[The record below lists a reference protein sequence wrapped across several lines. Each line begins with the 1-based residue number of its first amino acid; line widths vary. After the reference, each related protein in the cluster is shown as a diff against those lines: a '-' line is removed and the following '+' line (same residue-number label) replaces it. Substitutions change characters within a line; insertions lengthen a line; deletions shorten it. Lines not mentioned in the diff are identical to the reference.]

1 MTLQQLTIYNIASIE
16 HATIDFESQPLAD
29 SEVFLIT
36 GKTGAGKSTILDAI
50 CLALYA
56 NTPRLDNTNMQGD
69 TKDQDKDIK
78 IKDPVQLMR
87 RNTAEAAVTLTFI
100 GSNGIHY
107 EATWSVARAHK
118 KITGKIQS
126 KKWQLRNLDT
136 DFTYNKEKEIREEIA
151 HAIGLDFKQFCRT
164 TLLAQGEFTR
174 FLNSR
179 DDDKAEILEKITGVD
194 TYSKIGMK
202 IFEKT
207 TAIRKAWEDAQLK
220 LSGITL
226 LTDEERICKKTE
238 LEKLAEQDKQI
249 RVIKENI
256 TLQLNWIQEEKKL
269 HTHFTQAKE
278 AFKQVQAILTSEEK
292 KEEERLIN
300 QWNNTIEARHWLQDI
315 DIKTIHIEQLRKDL
329 LSSRNRYLQ
338 IQGAYLY
345 EQETTEQIALQ
356 KKQIDDNLLNE
367 QHKVSLYEN
376 AQSILG
382 CMRLIEEGRGKTAKY
397 QKDIQKLNIQLQDVF
412 IPQLNQAKTKLAAQK
427 QSLTLQEENL
437 QQENKVLEALDL
449 PTLRQQCEDKKQLSN
464 RIVTALYVL
473 EQYKQEKQRLEQVQ
487 ANLTDLDKDT
497 KLKKLKVEA
506 ISTKVHD
513 AEVEKN
519 TAKEI
524 YEKQREC
531 INEWAKSIRI
541 QLHIGDICP
550 VCQQK
555 VTSLIPHE
563 ESIDALV
570 AETAKTAKDAEQKFE
585 KLMAEKN
592 ALDANILALSNQ
604 YKNDASALQ
613 KGKNTLNDIGK
624 QLKASF
630 DACQLDAILSPEGIH
645 LHTTVEALNTLTL
658 ANQRIAMQ
666 TEAVSHKISEAELKE
681 KEVKALQKTAE
692 SLRKQVDELRE
703 AATQA
708 EKLKDNCENQVSK
721 IQSLAVSKEAE
732 ISKATQEAISLTGT
746 QAWETSPL
754 AYAQQLFDAATL
766 YNKKKEEK
774 LKLEKELTQR
784 LANNENTAIA
794 ISGILQYMPEWN
806 SISTDGIQRMKLDNL
821 SEKATRLQ
829 AQLASILSQM
839 KTSQETLA
847 QNQKLLDDFISEH
860 HIERTQLKLLNTYSQ
875 ATIAEKTKE
884 LDETKQALSRKEAIL
899 KEAENA
905 YTVHLGQNCL
915 WIDEHQTKDSNEEE
929 MQMEEFAGTL
939 SSRLKELETE
949 QRDLSDKRGGII
961 RDLEIDQANQQKIGH
976 LKKEEEAKKA
986 EYNKWDRLNQLLGDA
1001 TGNKFR
1007 RIAQS
1012 YILVSLI
1019 HSANCYMRTLGNR
1032 YVLHVEPGS
1041 FVITMEDAY
1050 QGFSK
1055 RAASTLSGGESFL
1068 VSLSLAL
1075 ALSDIGNKLSV
1086 DTLFI
1091 DEGFGTLS
1099 GEPLQNAITTLRGL
1113 HTKSGRHVGI
1123 ISHVEELKERIP
1135 VQIKV
1140 IQEGNNSSSKIE
1152 IVG

>member
-1 MTLQQLTIYNIASIE
+1 MTLQKLIIYNIASIE

-100 GSNGIHY
+100 GSNGIQY
-107 EATWSVARAHK
+107 ETTWSVARAHK

-126 KKWQLRNLDT
+126 KKWQLRNLDA

-207 TAIRKAWEDAQLK
+207 TAMRKTWEDAQQK

-238 LEKLAEQDKQI
+238 LDKLAEQDKQI
-249 RVIKENI
+249 RVTTENI
-256 TLQLNWIQEEKKL
+256 THQQTWIQEEKKL
-269 HTHFTQAKE
+269 HSHFIQAKE
-278 AFKQVQAILTSEEK
+278 AFKQVQTILTSEEK
-292 KEEERLIN
+292 NEEKRLIN
-300 QWNNTIEARHWLQDI
+300 QWNSTIEARHWLQDI
-315 DIKTIHIEQLRKDL
+315 DVKTIHIEQLKKDL
-329 LSSRNRYLQ
+329 FNSRNHYLQ

-345 EQETTEQIALQ
+345 EQEMAEEIALQ
-356 KKQIDDNLLNE
+356 KKQIEEYLLNE
-367 QHKVSLYEN
+367 QHNVSLYEN

-382 CMRLIEEGRGKTAKY
+382 YMRLIEEGRGKTAKY
-397 QKDIQKLNIQLQDVF
+397 KKDIQKLNIQLQEVF
-412 IPQLNQAKTKLAAQK
+412 IPQVDQAKAKLAEQK
-427 QSLTLQEENL
+427 QSLNLQEENL
-437 QQENKVLEALDL
+437 QQKNKILEALKL
-449 PTLRQQCEDKKQLSN
+449 PTLRHQCEDKKELSN
-464 RIVTALYVL
+464 RIATAISVL
-473 EQYKQEKQRLEQVQ
+473 EQYKQEKQRVEQAQ
-487 ANLTDLDKDT
+487 TNLTDLGKDI

-506 ISTKVHD
+506 VSTQVHD

-531 INEWAKSIRI
+531 INAWAKSIRI

-570 AETAKTAKDAEQKFE
+570 AETAKAAKDAEQKFE

-604 YKNDASALQ
+604 YKNDASALE

-624 QLKASF
+624 QLKVSF
-630 DACQLDAILSPEGIH
+630 DACHLDAILSPEGIH

-658 ANQRIAMQ
+658 ASQRIAMQ
-666 TEAVSHKISEAELKE
+666 IEDVSHKVSEAELKE
-681 KEVKALQKTAE
+681 NEVKALQKTTE
-692 SLRKQVDELRE
+692 KLRKQVDELRE
-703 AATQA
+703 AATLT
-708 EKLKDNCENQVSK
+708 EKQKDNCEYQISK

-732 ISKATQEAISLTGT
+732 ISKTIQEAILLTGT
-746 QAWETSPL
+746 QVWESSPL
-754 AYAQQLFDAATL
+754 AYAQQLIDAATI

-774 LKLEKELTQR
+774 LRLEKELTQR

-806 SISTDGIQRMKLDNL
+806 SISTNDIQRQKLDNL

-839 KTSQETLA
+839 KASQETLV
-847 QNQKLLDDFISEH
+847 QNVKLLDDFISEH

-884 LDETKQALSRKEAIL
+884 LDETKQALNRKEAIL

-905 YTVHLGQNCL
+905 YKAHLEKNCL
-915 WIDEHQTKDSNEEE
+915 GIDEYQSKDTKEEGK
-929 MQMEEFAGTL
+929 QMEEFVEAL

-949 QRDLSDKRGGII
+949 QRELSNKRGGIM

-1012 YILVSLI
+1012 YILASLI
-1019 HSANCYMRTLGNR
+1019 HSANCYMRTLSNR

-1099 GEPLQNAITTLRGL
+1099 GEPLQNAINTLRGL

-1135 VQIKV
+1135 VQIRV